1 MNDQLPLSDDL
12 LERIRRRV
20 ADPARRV
27 DRRPSQFQAGIASL
41 DVGQLFDALR
51 GARSDLDQVVEANRA
66 GIVDPAAHA
75 TARHVGAAMQ
85 TPTDTDPPLPAT
97 DEVLDRAEAR
107 LGFSLP
113 LAVRQLYGGV
123 ADGGFG
129 PGPGFLS
136 IDSVADRYL
145 AVQAEVPRTQRWPD
159 RLLPVVDHDAVLDC
173 IDASTG
179 NGPVVSWDPDGLSER
194 AGDRTWQRSF
204 RERAPSLGAWLEGW
218 LNATSHE
225 ERMQEVMRKARIDSA
240 RQSRAWFAAMTPEQR
255 SSYGLPE
262 VGWERQIV
270 GGLGLDDDDA

>member
-1 MNDQLPLSDDL
+1 MSDQLPLSLDL
-12 LERIRRRV
+12 LERVQRRV

-27 DRRPSQFQAGIASL
+27 DQGPSQFQAGIGSL
-41 DVGQLFDALR
+41 DVRQLFDQLR
-51 GARSDLDQVVEANRA
+51 SARSDLDRVVEANRA
-66 GIVDPAAHA
+66 GIVDPATHA
-75 TARHVGAAMQ
+75 RAQQIGAAMQ
-85 TPTDTDPPLPAT
+85 TPMGIDLPLRAT
-97 DEVLDRAEAR
+97 DEVLDRAETR
-107 LGFSLP
+107 LGFGLP
-113 LAVRQLYGGV
+113 VVLRQLYGGV

-159 RLLPVVDHDAVLDC
+159 RLLPIVDDDPVLDC
-173 IDASTG
+173 IDASTA
-179 NGPVVSWDPDGLSER
+179 NGPVVTWDPDGLSER

-204 RERAPSLGAWLEGW
+204 RERAPSLEAWLEGW
-218 LNATSHE
+218 LSATSHE

-255 SSYGLPE
+255 ASYGLPE
-262 VGWERQIV
+262 VGWERQIA

>member
-1 MNDQLPLSDDL
+1 MNDQVPLSDDL

-51 GARSDLDQVVEANRA
+51 GARSDLDQVVEANSA

-75 TARHVGAAMQ
+75 TARQVGAAMQ
-85 TPTDTDPPLPAT
+85 TPMDTDLPLPAT
-97 DEVLDRAEAR
+97 DEVLDRAETR

-113 LAVRQLYGGV
+113 IALRQLYGGG

-129 PGPGFLS
+129 PGPGLLS
-136 IDSVADRYL
+136 IDRVADRFL

-204 RERAPSLGAWLEGW
+204 RERAPSLEAWLEGW

-255 SSYGLPE
+255 ASYGLPE
-262 VGWERQIV
+262 VGWERQIA